1 MIRPIVLFLAP
12 LLIHGSIKSQETLSL
27 AGAVQIALY
36 NNYDILISQKNFEM
50 AALNNT
56 YGEAG
61 GLPTVD
67 LNLSQNNSLSDNS
80 FPLAFVQGQT
90 FTSGIA
96 GGADV
101 NWVIFKGFQVRVTKA
116 KLALLEEQS
125 EGNAALIVQN
135 TIQSIILAYYNAVV
149 QQKRLEIFDEV
160 KTLTRDLY
168 HLNKSKKEMG
178 SITTFD
184 LLQVQG
190 NYFTDSTNYLNQELV
205 TQNAKRNLNVLM
217 SRPINTE
224 FILGD
229 TVLPAIRVYSY
240 EVLRDEMFS
249 NNQDLLVQYYNQ
261 QIAQNEIDLQ
271 RSGLYPTVNFNT
283 GVNDNW
289 RRVDIDGEGPN
300 GQMISSSAD
309 GATINY
315 YANFVLSYRLYNGG
329 KVRRAISRAKMEYEN
344 AEFNTDKLKLAL
356 ERDLANAYDTY
367 NNRIKLLGIADETV
381 RTQKLNLE
389 LGEAKFRNGTLSSFN
404 YRDIQTRYVLSS
416 IDRLQAAYNLIESNT
431 ELVRLTGGILRQF
444 EGE

>member
-1 MIRPIVLFLAP
+1 MRKPITLFITI
-12 LLIHGSIKSQETLSL
+12 LLLYGGLQSQETLSL
-27 AGAVQIALY
+27 ARAVQIGLA
-36 NNYDILISQKNFEM
+36 NNFDILISQKNYEI
-50 AALNNT
+50 AALNNK

-67 LNLSQNNSLSDNS
+67 LNLSQNNNLSDNS

-90 FTSGIA
+90 MTNGVT

-101 NWVIFKGFQVRVTKA
+101 NWILFNGFQVRMNKA
-116 KLALLEEQS
+116 KLVLLEEQS

-149 QQKRLEIFDEV
+149 QQKRLEIFGEV
-160 KTLTRDLY
+160 KYLTRDLY
-168 HLNKSKKEMG
+168 CLKKNNKDFG

-184 LLQVQG
+184 LLQIQG
-190 NYFTDSTNYLNQELV
+190 NYFTDSTNYLNQELI

-217 SRPINTE
+217 ARPINTE

-229 TVLPAIRVYSY
+229 TVLPEIRVYNY

-249 NNQDLLVQYYNQ
+249 NNQDLVVQYYNQ
-261 QIAQNEIDLQ
+261 QIAENDIDLQ
-271 RSGLYPTVNFNT
+271 RAGLYPTVNFNT
-283 GVNDNW
+283 GVNDSW
-289 RRVDIDGEGPN
+289 RRIDVDGQGPDG
-300 GQMISSSAD
+300 QSIAYSAD

-329 KVRRAISRAKMEYEN
+329 RVRRAISRAKIQYQN
-344 AEFNTDKLKLAL
+344 AELNTDKLKLSL
-356 ERDLANAYDTY
+356 ERDLANSFDTY

-431 ELVRLTGGILRQF
+431 ELVRLTGGILSQF
-444 EGE
+444 ESE